1 MIKRHILEWS
11 QDEQLVF
18 KKPTDAF
25 IIITEKEK
33 KQIVD
38 ELDTS
43 KGFQQNLI
51 EN

>member
-1 MIKRHILEWS
+1 MIKRLNLEWR
-11 QDEQLVF
+11 QDEPLVF
-18 KKPTDAF
+18 KKRTDAF
-25 IIITEKEK
+25 IIITEKK

>member
-1 MIKRHILEWS
+1 MIKWLILEWS
-11 QDEQLVF
+11 QDKLLAF

-25 IIITEKEK
+25 IIITEKEN

-43 KGFQQNLI
+43 KNLT